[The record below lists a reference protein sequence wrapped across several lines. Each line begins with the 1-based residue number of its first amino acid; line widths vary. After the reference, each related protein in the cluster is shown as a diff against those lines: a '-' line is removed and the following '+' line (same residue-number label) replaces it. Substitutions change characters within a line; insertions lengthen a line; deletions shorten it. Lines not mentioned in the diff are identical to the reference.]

1 VEDLEVARESG
12 NADQRGR
19 EEARAYR
26 GGRSA
31 EGHAGWDFLPCS
43 QESRRP
49 QEEVSAARS
58 TERGAASQAGP
69 RSVFRTA
76 PPLPR
81 PACLVKLSRADP
93 VSRNLKRGAA
103 CGVRLVFHWWWRRRW
118 RRPAVT

>member
-31 EGHAGWDFLPCS
+31 EGHAGWDFLPGG

-58 TERGAASQAGP
+58 TDGGPPRRRAPVLHSWLVEFSAALATAGLTCQTL
-69 RSVFRTA
+69 R
-76 PPLPR
+76 PLT
-81 PACLVKLSRADP
+81 
-93 VSRNLKRGAA
+93 SRNLKKGAA
-103 CGVRLVFHWWWRRRW
+103 
-118 RRPAVT
+118 